1 MAFNIILPDSF
12 YLLNKTEQEEYLKKY
27 LIKYHA
33 VTDDI
38 KKLLGKLRG
47 EHRKLTEDDVN

>member
-1 MAFNIILPDSF
+1 MTVTLPNDF
-12 YLLNKTEQEEYLKKY
+12 YDLTKKQQEQYLVDY
-27 LIKYHA
+27 LIKYQL

-47 EHRKLTEDDVN
+47 DNRKITELDLN

>member
-1 MAFNIILPDSF
+1 MSVTLPNDF
-12 YLLNKTEQEEYLKKY
+12 YTLTKKEQEQYLVDY
-27 LIKYHA
+27 LIKYQT

-47 EHRKLTEDDVN
+47 EGRKLSEIDVN

>member
-1 MAFNIILPDSF
+1 MSIQLPPDF

-27 LIKYHA
+27 LIKYHQ

-47 EHRKLTEDDVN
+47 EHRKLTEEDVN

>member
-1 MAFNIILPDSF
+1 MNIILPNDF
-12 YLLNKTEQEEYLKKY
+12 YSLNKKQQESYLVDY
-27 LIKYHA
+27 LIKYQL

-47 EHRKLTEDDVN
+47 EHRKLIEDDVN

>member
-1 MAFNIILPDSF
+1 MNIQLPPDF

-27 LIKYHA
+27 LIKYHS

-47 EHRKLTEDDVN
+47 EHRKLTEEDVN

>member
-1 MAFNIILPDSF
+1 MKIKLPTDF
-12 YLLNKTEQEEYLKKY
+12 YNLTKRQQETYLVEY
-27 LIKYHA
+27 LIKYHE

-47 EHRKLTEDDVN
+47 EHRKLSEEDVN